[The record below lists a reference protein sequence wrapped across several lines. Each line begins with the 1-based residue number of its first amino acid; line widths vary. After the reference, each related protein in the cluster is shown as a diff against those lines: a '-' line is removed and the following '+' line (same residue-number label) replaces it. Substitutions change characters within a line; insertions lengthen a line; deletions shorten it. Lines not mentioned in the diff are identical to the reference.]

1 MPTREPLANA
11 GMAALARG
19 AASGASWQ
27 ASPRLIPPCVL
38 TPGADGGNSYPL
50 AGTGYN
56 ALSVPLDAAPIRAM
70 SGVPMSTQ
78 AAAAVPQKTPL
89 LQSRLGSFLA
99 VVPLSIWVVNHLWDN
114 LAAFQGAEAW
124 QSSVTQYKHPY
135 AQIATFLIVIL
146 PLLFH
151 TGWGVVRLL
160 SFRPNNAAYPYYSN
174 LKYILQRA
182 AGVALIFFLG
192 AHMWLAFL
200 HPRLVQGHAEPFADI
215 AREMHFH
222 PPTITVYVLGVLATA
237 YHIANG
243 LQGFAMGWGL
253 LASERSM
260 RRFEPWSIVIFLVL
274 LAMGWGAIFALYRAG
289 AAYG

>member
-99 VVPLSIWVVNHLWDN
+99 VVPLSIWVVNHLWDT

-124 QSSVTQYKHPY
+124 QSSVTQY
-135 AQIATFLIVIL
+135 
-146 PLLFH
+146 
-151 TGWGVVRLL
+151 
-160 SFRPNNAAYPYYSN
+160 
-174 LKYILQRA
+174 
-182 AGVALIFFLG
+182 
-192 AHMWLAFL
+192 
-200 HPRLVQGHAEPFADI
+200 
-215 AREMHFH
+215 
-222 PPTITVYVLGVLATA
+222 
-237 YHIANG
+237 
-243 LQGFAMGWGL
+243 
-253 LASERSM
+253 
-260 RRFEPWSIVIFLVL
+260 
-274 LAMGWGAIFALYRAG
+274 
-289 AAYG
+289 